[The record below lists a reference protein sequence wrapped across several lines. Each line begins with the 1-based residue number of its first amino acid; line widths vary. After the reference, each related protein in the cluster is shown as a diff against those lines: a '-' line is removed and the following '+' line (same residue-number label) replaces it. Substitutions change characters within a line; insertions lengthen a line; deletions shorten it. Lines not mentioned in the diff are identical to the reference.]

1 MKKFAILMSYVLI
14 AVFMVSCSNDSEE
27 QIIQQPEGF
36 TASDLSEI
44 RAFKNFAENSLNQI
58 RPVAV
63 NAIKRNR
70 AKTRGMDTYTPG
82 EMTTISQNLEEV
94 GQETVSLFEKIGV
107 DIDELNEICPIDQ
120 SLALYGMVGLEVVNA
135 LDLDEAWIDDEPDG
149 CEIIIPYDP
158 QKMLNCLFKV
168 IGIDFFDFA
177 REFVTIFSIVTGGSA
192 TITSVTKRSAIAGI
206 KAIFQA
212 VKARADLVYFAGAVG
227 IGVIVLEWVVC
238 YVEFRFDA
246 KSFMVDAN
254 NLKLENSFL
263 VNGNNYYENYMNANT
278 IKWGNLY
285 SKT

>member
-14 AVFMVSCSNDSEE
+14 AAFMVSCSNDTEE

-158 QKMLNCLFKV
+158 QKMLNCLFDV
-168 IGIDFFDFA
+168 LGIDLGDFVYSA
-177 REFVTIFSIVTGGSA
+177 LAIFKIATGGTA
-192 TITSVTKRSAIAGI
+192 TITKRAAVTGI

-212 VKARADLVYFAGAVG
+212 VKARADLVLVSGAIG
-227 IGVIVLEWVVC
+227 IGLMVLEWTVC

-263 VNGNNYYENYMNANT
+263 VNDNNYYENYMNANT